1 MPDYTQAISQFVV
14 DSPTSYHAAQA
25 VAARLE
31 KRGFK
36 AVDETVAWDSS
47 IPARG
52 YVIRDGAIAAWC
64 LPSAP
69 SERTGFRI
77 VGAHTDSP
85 ALKLKP
91 QGAIVREGW
100 EMINAE
106 IYGGTLENSWLDRE
120 VGLAGRL
127 TTYDGAVHLVRTG
140 PIARTAQVAP
150 HLDRSAHENLHL
162 DRQAHMLP
170 LTALAGEAVSCHD
183 IENYL
188 CEQAGISPDQL
199 AFHDVFTYLVQ
210 PPSVFGLHQ
219 EFLASSRL
227 DNLSSVHAGLVAL
240 ENLAGTETDAA
251 VFVAF
256 DHEEVGSGTRSGA
269 GGPFLQDVLHGL
281 AAVMGFVG
289 DGERALLARSSCIS
303 ADAGHSVHP
312 NYGQLHDP
320 QVRPLINHG
329 PLLKINAR
337 QRYATDAVGGAIW
350 KRACRAAGVPTQD
363 FVSNNSVPCGT
374 TIGPITASRLG
385 ITTVDV
391 GIALLSMHSAR
402 EMCGVEDGPY
412 LARALHAYWA
422 EN

>member
-106 IYGGTLENSWLDRE
+106 IYGGALENSWLDRE

-170 LTALAGEAVSCHD
+170 LTALAGEGVSCHD

-210 PPSVFGLHQ
+210 PPSVFGLH
-219 EFLASSRL
+219 
-227 DNLSSVHAGLVAL
+227 
-240 ENLAGTETDAA
+240 
-251 VFVAF
+251 
-256 DHEEVGSGTRSGA
+256 
-269 GGPFLQDVLHGL
+269 
-281 AAVMGFVG
+281 
-289 DGERALLARSSCIS
+289 
-303 ADAGHSVHP
+303 
-312 NYGQLHDP
+312 
-320 QVRPLINHG
+320 
-329 PLLKINAR
+329 
-337 QRYATDAVGGAIW
+337 
-350 KRACRAAGVPTQD
+350 
-363 FVSNNSVPCGT
+363 
-374 TIGPITASRLG
+374 
-385 ITTVDV
+385 
-391 GIALLSMHSAR
+391 
-402 EMCGVEDGPY
+402 
-412 LARALHAYWA
+412 
-422 EN
+422 

>member
-106 IYGGTLENSWLDRE
+106 IYGGALENSWLDRE

-199 AFHDVFTYLVQ
+199 AFHDVFTYLFS
-210 PPSVFGLHQ
+210 PPVS
-219 EFLASSRL
+219 
-227 DNLSSVHAGLVAL
+227 LVC
-240 ENLAGTETDAA
+240 
-251 VFVAF
+251 
-256 DHEEVGSGTRSGA
+256 TRSSW
-269 GGPFLQDVLHGL
+269 P
-281 AAVMGFVG
+281 
-289 DGERALLARSSCIS
+289 
-303 ADAGHSVHP
+303 
-312 NYGQLHDP
+312 
-320 QVRPLINHG
+320 
-329 PLLKINAR
+329 
-337 QRYATDAVGGAIW
+337 
-350 KRACRAAGVPTQD
+350 
-363 FVSNNSVPCGT
+363 
-374 TIGPITASRLG
+374 
-385 ITTVDV
+385 
-391 GIALLSMHSAR
+391 
-402 EMCGVEDGPY
+402 
-412 LARALHAYWA
+412 ARA
-422 EN
+422 